1 MNAPN
6 AVVAI
11 VDDEESIR
19 RALGRL
25 IRSAGYEGQLFAY
38 GTDFLASMPIPG
50 LRCVVLDMH
59 MPGMSGLEVQIEMAK
74 SWPHLPII
82 FITGHEDPEAQ
93 RRVLATRPLA
103 FLHKPID
110 SSYLLGAIGSLK

>member
-1 MNAPN
+1 
-6 AVVAI
+6 
-11 VDDEESIR
+11 
-19 RALGRL
+19 
-25 IRSAGYEGQLFAY
+25 
-38 GTDFLASMPIPG
+38 
-50 LRCVVLDMH
+50 
-59 MPGMSGLEVQIEMAK
+59 MPGMSGLQVQARLAT

-110 SSYLLGAIGSLK
+110 SSYLLGAIGSLR